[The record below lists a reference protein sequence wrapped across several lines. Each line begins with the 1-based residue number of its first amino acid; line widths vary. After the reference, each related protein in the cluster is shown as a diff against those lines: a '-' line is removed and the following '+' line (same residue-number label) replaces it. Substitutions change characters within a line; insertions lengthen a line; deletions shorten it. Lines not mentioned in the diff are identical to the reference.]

1 MEDGPRLAD
10 FSLAELGSLLHDGHA
25 LDIGLPRD
33 SEQEATMHAIRW
45 GLPRLAIVV
54 GGAAFAIVIA
64 YCVLV
69 FAIVV
74 IQAVASFGQ

>member
-1 MEDGPRLAD
+1 
-10 FSLAELGSLLHDGHA
+10 
-25 LDIGLPRD
+25 
-33 SEQEATMHAIRW
+33 MHAIRW
-45 GLPRLAIVV
+45 GLPDSGHRG
-54 GGAAFAIVIA
+54 GGATFAIVIA

>member
-1 MEDGPRLAD
+1 
-10 FSLAELGSLLHDGHA
+10 
-25 LDIGLPRD
+25 
-33 SEQEATMHAIRW
+33 MHAIRW

-54 GGAAFAIVIA
+54 GGAVLAVVIA

-74 IQAVASFGQ
+74 VQAVGPFGQ

>member
-1 MEDGPRLAD
+1 
-10 FSLAELGSLLHDGHA
+10 
-25 LDIGLPRD
+25 
-33 SEQEATMHAIRW
+33 MHAIRW

-54 GGAAFAIVIA
+54 GATVFAIMIA

-74 IQAVASFGQ
+74 IQAIASFGQ

>member
-1 MEDGPRLAD
+1 VTRWTSGPR
-10 FSLAELGSLLHDGHA
+10 
-25 LDIGLPRD
+25 RD
-33 SEQEATMHAIRW
+33 LEQEITMHAIRW

-54 GGAAFAIVIA
+54 GGAVLAVVIA

-74 IQAVASFGQ
+74 VQAVGSFGQ

>member
-1 MEDGPRLAD
+1 VVRFYRTVRLWTSGPR
-10 FSLAELGSLLHDGHA
+10 
-25 LDIGLPRD
+25 RD
-33 SEQEATMHAIRW
+33 CEQEITMHAIRW

-54 GGAAFAIVIA
+54 GGALLAVILA

-74 IQAVASFGQ
+74 VQAVASFGQ

>member
-1 MEDGPRLAD
+1 M
-10 FSLAELGSLLHDGHA
+10 HA
-25 LDIGLPRD
+25 GL
-33 SEQEATMHAIRW
+33 HAIRW

-54 GGAAFAIVIA
+54 VGAAFAVVIA

-74 IQAVASFGQ
+74 LQAVTSFGH